1 MSDSIATEA
10 IRLAN
15 GTRVLSVAGTVDIA
29 TAGELERS
37 LAPEPTALI
46 VDLTECEFVDSS
58 VAGPLVGAHKR
69 LAADSGPLAL
79 VSADE
84 RILRVFKIT
93 GLDRLLAIYPTRAA
107 ALRGGGHV
115 GLA

>member
-10 IRLAN
+10 IRLAD

-29 TAGELERS
+29 TVDDLERS
-37 LAPEPTALI
+37 LADEPTALI
-46 VDLTECEFVDSS
+46 VDLSDCQFVDSS

-79 VSADE
+79 VSAEE
-84 RILRVFKIT
+84 RILRIFALT
-93 GLDRLLAIYPTRAA
+93 GLDRVFAIYPTRAA